1 MMPVDLL
8 STTLDVEVRVKG
20 DGVLLVLWNATSDST
35 ITGFRLVLRRGND
48 SMEEADMTFAAEVTR
63 YLFTGLLGE
72 FVYET
77 CVTVL
82 GEEELPMGRDCV
94 ETVTSNGTLSTAIPN
109 KVRREGRGGRGEGR
123 ER

>member
-1 MMPVDLL
+1 MGDALPSPMMPVDLL
-8 STTLDVEVRVKG
+8 TTSLDVEVRVKG
-20 DGVLLVLWNATSDST
+20 QGILLVLWNATSAST

-48 SMEEADMTFAAEVTR
+48 STEEADMTFEAEVTR
-63 YLFTGLLGE
+63 YLFTGLLDE

-94 ETVTSNGTLSTAIPN
+94 ETATGNGTTSTAVPD
-109 KVRREGRGGRGEGR
+109 KVGMRQW
-123 ER
+123 